1 MKNFKNGDLRLS
13 GKVRGL
19 VPFCMPSYPDMRSA
33 EGLRD
38 ADEGLACK
46 DKRVYR

>member
-1 MKNFKNGDLRLS
+1 MDS

-19 VPFCMPSYPDMRSA
+19 VPFYKSSYPDMISA
-33 EGLRD
+33 EGLRGV
-38 ADEGLACK
+38 DEVLACK